1 METTTQ
7 PNISSSNVQAGMSSS
22 ISNSVLLQTYTN
34 TVIITPIINLPAVV
48 DTDSKSKVVENLP
61 IHQKLAQKNAT
72 YYLTNINPQIVGTIA
87 DVIGFGNLWS
97 AEYDMLYSLAQ
108 NINEGNNL
116 QTFTSGINNLINKT
130 NSADANIQP
139 VIDAL
144 NAFLPLITTDEQNFS
159 QDSTDVGNA
168 MEGEGG
174 EIDLLK
180 KQIAAYNDAM
190 SKDLTIIGVGA
201 TADVIGGLMIAVGV
215 LAEIET
221 AGVSTALVV
230 AGIAVVAG
238 GSTAMGVA
246 GADYAK
252 VSKEYQAAVTEL
264 NQDEQVVTLT
274 TQAHQTVLSLKNAVA
289 EGITAVLNLQKSW
302 TSLQKD
308 FGQVLEAL
316 QATVPV
322 TPDIISWLTILLSS
336 ANKDWTDTLSIA
348 RNIQQYSTLPVQQTN
363 I

>member
-130 NSADANIQP
+130 NSAEANIQP
-139 VIDAL
+139 VLDAL

-289 EGITAVLNLQKSW
+289 DGITAVEGLQKSW

-308 FGQVLEAL
+308 FGQVVEAL

-336 ANKDWTDTLSIA
+336 ANKDWTDTLSLA

-363 I
+363 V